1 MKSRR
6 DFVALGLATTATR
19 VMCGVSNS
27 AWIDA
32 ALRSGI
38 AARKIP
44 NAVGMVANGKETLYK
59 GAFGVRDDSGAPIS
73 IDSIFAVFSMTK
85 AVTTVAALQLVE
97 AGKLTLDGPVSKYL
111 PKLASPQILK
121 GFDENG
127 KPKLEPA
134 ETQITLRQLLTHTSG
149 LVYDIVDAN
158 MMRFTADHPGPEAEA
173 TLLFEPG
180 TRWLYGTGLD
190 WTGRLVEAV
199 SGMSLE
205 DYFQGRILKPLE
217 MMDTSFILQASKFDR
232 LSSRWR
238 RQENGTLQQAD
249 RTQPAPPHEF
259 SGGAGLFLRRQTI
272 SALCK

>member
-27 AWIDA
+27 AVMDA

-44 NAVGMVANGKETLYK
+44 NAVGMVANRKETLYK

-73 IDSIFAVFSMTK
+73 INSIAVFSMTK
-85 AVTTVAALQLVE
+85 AVTTVAALQLVK
-97 AGKLTLDGPVSKYL
+97 AGELTLDGPVSKYL
-111 PKLASPQILK
+111 PKLASPKILK

-127 KPKLEPA
+127 KPKLQPA

-149 LVYDIVDAN
+149 LVYDVGDAD

-173 TLLFEPG
+173 ILLFEPG

-190 WTGRLVEAV
+190 WTAG
-199 SGMSLE
+199 G
-205 DYFQGRILKPLE
+205 
-217 MMDTSFILQASKFDR
+217 DR
-232 LSSRWR
+232 
-238 RQENGTLQQAD
+238 
-249 RTQPAPPHEF
+249 
-259 SGGAGLFLRRQTI
+259 
-272 SALCK
+272 